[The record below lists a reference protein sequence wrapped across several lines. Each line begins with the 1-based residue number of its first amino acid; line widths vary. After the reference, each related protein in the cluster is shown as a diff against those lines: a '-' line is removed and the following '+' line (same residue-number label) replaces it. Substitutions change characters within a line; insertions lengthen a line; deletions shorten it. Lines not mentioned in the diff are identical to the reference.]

1 MVFFYVFGT
10 LVIGVICSPTDPKLL
25 ANTGKGNASASPFV
39 LGIQNAGIPVLNHII
54 NAAILTSAASA
65 GNSFLYSSSRVCYS
79 MACKGLAPKIFKKV
93 NRFGVPY
100 FAVGIS
106 SLLGFLAYL
115 NVSQGSGQV
124 FSWLSNISTISGFLS
139 WILLSFTYLRW
150 RKAIAF
156 NNLEDRVTFKTPFQ
170 PYGAY
175 FVIFMISLLSLTNG
189 YASFIKPFNAANFVA
204 AYITLPVIF
213 ILYCSHRIYNRY
225 VNGVIPWLTPLE
237 KVDVLTGLDLIEQED
252 IDSPLPV
259 AKNWME
265 RVWYWIA

>member
-10 LVIGVICSPTDPKLL
+10 LVIGVICSPDDPGLL
-25 ANTGKGNASASPFV
+25 GNTGNASASPFV

-65 GNSFLYSSSRVCYS
+65 GNSFLYSASRACYS
-79 MACKGLAPKIFKKV
+79 MAVKGLAPSIFKKV

-100 FAVGIS
+100 FSVAFS

-115 NVSQGSGQV
+115 NVSSGSSQV
-124 FSWLSNISTISGFLS
+124 FTWLSNISTISGFLS

-156 NNLEDRVTFKTPFQ
+156 NNLEDRVTFRTPFQ

-175 FVIFMISLLSLTNG
+175 IVIGFIGILSLTNG
-189 YASFIKPFNAANFVA
+189 YAVFFDFNGADFVA
-204 AYITLPVIF
+204 AYVTLPIF
-213 ILYCSHRIYNRY
+213 FALYAGHRLYNRFH
-225 VNGVIPWLTPLE
+225 NGVIPWLTPLDQ
-237 KVDVLTGLDLIEQED
+237 VDVTTGLDLIEQED
-252 IDSPLPV
+252 IDSPLPI
-259 AKNWME
+259 AKNWVE